1 MTNHQLLEMIGVG
14 PWIGF
19 ALRLSLVIGSL
30 WASLAQ
36 AQNLDSARL
45 LPVGGQRGS
54 SVTIELPGKYEKW
67 PVAFW
72 SQPNQIQWSS
82 SETPGKIVANIPADA
97 NLGLHWVRLHSPE
110 SISPLLRFLV
120 SEHPDVLEV
129 EPNDAFAKP
138 QVIEALPAQV
148 HGMLQKSGDVDH
160 YQVKLSKGQRLV
172 ASLEANRKLKSPM
185 DACLEIVDQR
195 GNILAQNLDA
205 LGLDP
210 RSVFVAPA
218 EGLFSV
224 RIYAFPESPDST
236 IGYAGGDKYL
246 YRLQCLVGD
255 VDDLALG
262 FQSEALAISEPSQR
276 ETPTVVA
283 LVENQN
289 RYAFYGAFES
299 PKDEDVL
306 QIETKEAGFWKITAL
321 AESLGSPVDAV
332 IEVFGAD
339 NKSQAKQGESGEI
352 KDPVLASQMKTP
364 GVYRI
369 AIRDLHGRH
378 GAEFRYRL
386 ELENEFPVVLGS
398 VANDLIQGKP
408 DKPTEIEVTLE
419 RTHGC
424 AQEATIALKGL
435 GPEYTCEPVLS
446 KMKEDT
452 EKKVVLKVVAVPK
465 PDGTPQMGWS
475 GPISIEV
482 QTQGKA
488 EARLAGAS
496 NTKEPYLWL
505 KIAP

>member
-1 MTNHQLLEMIGVG
+1 
-14 PWIGF
+14 
-19 ALRLSLVIGSL
+19 
-30 WASLAQ
+30 
-36 AQNLDSARL
+36 LDSARL

-54 SVTIELPGKYEKW
+54 TVTIELPGKFEKW
-67 PVAFW
+67 PISFW
-72 SQPNQIQWSS
+72 AQPNQIQWTA
-82 SETPGKIVANIPADA
+82 SETPGKIIANIPADA
-97 NLGLHWVRLHSPE
+97 KLDLHWVRCYSAE
-110 SISPLLRFLV
+110 SVSPLMRFLV
-120 SEHPDVLEV
+120 GEYPGVLEV

-138 QVIEALPAQV
+138 QAIETLPAEI
-148 HGMLQKSGDVDH
+148 HGVLQKSGDVDH
-160 YQVKLSKGQRLV
+160 YQIRLSKGQRLV
-172 ASLEANRKLKSPM
+172 ANVQANRGLKSPM

-210 RSVFVAPA
+210 RLVFLAPVD
-218 EGLFSV
+218 GLFSV
-224 RIYAFPESPDST
+224 RIYAFPETPDST
-236 IGYAGGDKYL
+236 IGYAGGEKYL
-246 YRLQCLVGD
+246 YSLKCLVGD
-255 VDDLALG
+255 VDELATG
-262 FQSEALAISEPSQR
+262 FQAEALAINEPSQR
-276 ETPTVVA
+276 DMPTTVT
-283 LVENQN
+283 LNENQN
-289 RYAFYGAFES
+289 RYAFHGALES

-306 QIETKEAGFWKITAL
+306 QIESKEAGFWKITAM
-321 AESLGSPVDAV
+321 AETLGSPVDAV

-364 GVYRI
+364 GMYRI

-386 ELENEFPVVLGS
+386 ELENESPVVLGS
-398 VANDLIQGKP
+398 VANDVIQGKP
-408 DKPTEIEVTLE
+408 EKPTEIEVTLE

-465 PDGTPQMGWS
+465 PDGTPQTGWS

-482 QTQGKA
+482 QTQGRT
-488 EARLAGAS
+488 EVRLATAS